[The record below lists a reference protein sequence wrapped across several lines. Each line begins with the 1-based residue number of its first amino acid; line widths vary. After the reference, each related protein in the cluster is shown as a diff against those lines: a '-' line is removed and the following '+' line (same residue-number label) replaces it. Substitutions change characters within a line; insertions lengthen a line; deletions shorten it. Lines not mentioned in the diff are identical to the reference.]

1 MMRDVRAVGGRGEL
15 FALAAL
21 LFLLV
26 VTALWWAL
34 ALWPQPAD
42 APRWLQSAREVCFG
56 AAHDGLPD
64 AGGWILLIGE
74 PLGMTAALFVVW
86 GEQLRGGLRSLA
98 SGRGGRVMLGVWC
111 ALFAAGVDAAL
122 SQVASARAAVVHTT
136 DAGATAPARPLDV
149 PAPPLDLVDQYGDAL
164 TLARFSGR
172 PVLVA
177 FAYAHCET
185 VCPLLVRD
193 ALDAQRLA
201 AERVG
206 EAASPVVVL
215 VTLDPWRDTPSRL
228 PHIAEAW
235 ALGADAFVAGG
246 AVPAVEAVLAGW
258 EIETFRDPTTGEI
271 VHPSVVYVVDGDGV
285 LRYAAGG
292 GAARIADLVAG
303 LDRSA
308 ARPPQAH
315 RFRG

>member
-1 MMRDVRAVGGRGEL
+1 MMRDARSDRGRGEL

-21 LFLLV
+21 AFLLL

-34 ALWPQPAD
+34 ALWPQPDD

-74 PLGMTAALFVVW
+74 PLGMAAALFVVW
-86 GEQLRGGLRSLA
+86 GEQLRGGLRALA
-98 SGRGGRVMLGVWC
+98 AGRGGRVMLGVWC
-111 ALFAAGVDAAL
+111 ALLVAGVVAAL
-122 SQVASARAAVVHTT
+122 SQVASARAAGVHAT
-136 DAGATAPARPLDV
+136 DARPTAPARPLDV
-149 PAPPLDLVDQYGDAL
+149 PAPPLDLVDQHGNAL

-201 AERVG
+201 AERAG
-206 EAASPVVVL
+206 EAAPVVVL

-228 PHIAEAW
+228 PHIAESW
-235 ALGADAFVAGG
+235 ALGPDAFIAGG
-246 AVPAVEAVLAGW
+246 TVAAVEAVLAVW
-258 EIETFRDPTTGEI
+258 EIETYRDATTGEI
-271 VHPSVVYVVDGDGV
+271 VHPSVVFVVDGDGV

-292 GAARIADLVAG
+292 GAASIADLVAG
-303 LDRSA
+303 LDSTA
-308 ARPPQAH
+308 AHTPGA
-315 RFRG
+315 RG